1 MRHERIIV
9 VRDERTK
16 HNLTISPWEVP
27 IIEYE
32 FGDGNLTR
40 TGEFVDVPGAEYPDA
55 HMEMDRLVKAYG
67 SDKETKIPNAVTVYG
82 AARQGIRALAKA
94 IQDAMDA
101 EEGAKQQPKR
111 RRVNPADRRNAASLL
126 N

>member
-16 HNLTISPWEVP
+16 HNLTVAAWEVP

-40 TGEFVDVPGAEYPDA
+40 TGEYVDVPHLDYPDP
-55 HMEMDRLVKAYG
+55 HMEMDRLTKVYG

-94 IQDAMDA
+94 IDAEREA

-111 RRVNPADRRNAASLL
+111 RRINPADRRAAASLL